1 MTLDKMIEWRSALK
15 LLEASVKYW
24 MFKAVVIVSDEL
36 LLSSVECSWMLS
48 LKKNPIEQTIN
59 IKQWAS
65 FLTFLI
71 NYSRRLDH
79 SPSEGNE
86 VYLNQNQCHLLYN
99 GLDTEICSE
108 WSHR

>member
-1 MTLDKMIEWRSALK
+1 
-15 LLEASVKYW
+15 
-24 MFKAVVIVSDEL
+24 MFLNVVF
-36 LLSSVECSWMLS
+36 
-48 LKKNPIEQTIN
+48 KKNPKEQTIN

-65 FLTFLI
+65 FLKFLI

-79 SPSEGNE
+79 SPSAGNE
-86 VYLNQNQCHLLYN
+86 VDLNQNQCHLLYN